1 MLVVKGNNTE
11 KTIHGT
17 TVNVY
22 RRKTMNKQKQT
33 TALTVLTTVL
43 ATTWATV
50 ILFVSPIFLAGLA

>member
-1 MLVVKGNNTE
+1 
-11 KTIHGT
+11 
-17 TVNVY
+17 
-22 RRKTMNKQKQT
+22 MNKQKQT